1 MLFMDIWTWEPD
13 KRDEIERRA
22 SEWKFPEGIKELGYW
37 LDLTDRHAFC
47 LYEVEDPKVLLGA
60 NHYWTD
66 IAKVKSFPVMEMK
79 DVMELMQMK
88 K

>member
-22 SEWKFPEGIKELGYW
+22 SEWKFPEGIKEHGYW
-37 LDLTDRHAFC
+37 IDLTGRHVFC
-47 LYEVEDPKVLLGA
+47 LYEVEDPKALLGA

-66 IAKVKSFPVMEMK
+66 IARVKSFPMMEMK
-79 DVMELMQMK
+79 DVMELMQTK
-88 K
+88 